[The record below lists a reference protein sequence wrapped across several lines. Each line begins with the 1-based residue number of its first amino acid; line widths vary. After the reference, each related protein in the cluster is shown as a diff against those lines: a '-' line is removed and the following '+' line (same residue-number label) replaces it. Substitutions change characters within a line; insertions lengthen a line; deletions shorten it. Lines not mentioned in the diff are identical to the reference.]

1 MRETAAER
9 CVIDVKLGKKQL
21 IYSIIVTF
29 SFFTVYLLIYA
40 YHHRDRNDLIYLIF
54 NTYALIAVLLGFLL
68 VLYRERKQKR
78 KKETDHK
85 RLIYMAE
92 NLSAP
97 AMLWSN
103 DFSEVV
109 LNEALSTLSGVTVRP
124 DFDAKHIVPGFFGR
138 KDMTDEDIRDLVLT
152 KHQEY
157 PLTAANGEKRAMIWN
172 TCAVET
178 DENGVTWLLS
188 IGIDV
193 TDLRTMQSEI
203 EAYSKALTVSKGQ
216 HNLTMELLEVGVLLI
231 EQGNRQMFPSEKLQ
245 KMLGIP
251 EKDFTVQGLR
261 EHVYPLDAVVYDRY
275 VDTMRMHMVEFL
287 NKTDS
292 LELRI
297 GSAGG
302 EYRWY
307 SYRFKV
313 TENPATGRLVT
324 GGSVIDITKE
334 KEKDAR
340 IEQIA
345 YEDAVTGI
353 PNRNKLMLMGRD
365 LFRATQELKTKY
377 WVIVMDIDRFHLIN
391 DTCGYSA
398 GNELLRGFAQAV
410 IKQLSF
416 GGFAARISGDNF
428 ALILRDTGDDT
439 LPEKAVKRVQRALAQ
454 KASGALSGRS
464 LTCSAG
470 YARMPADGESFENV
484 MEHAE
489 FALSSASDI
498 LGSIRRYTSEMHD
511 TIIEESNL
519 EAQLTEGIMRNELTL
534 FYQPKVSL
542 ETGEV
547 MGLEALIRWKHPS
560 GRLLPPNVFIP
571 IAEKSQLIT
580 HVTRFVLNEACRQA
594 KLWQSMKL
602 KPVVMSINFTS
613 TDFYTENICGIIISA
628 LKRNELDPCWLEIE
642 LTESLAL
649 KDIDTTIER
658 MQEMRDAGIQLAM
671 DDFGTGYSSLSYIQR
686 LPFTMLKL
694 DRAFVMHMDEDPVV
708 QEIVRSV
715 ARIAKAKQIRT
726 IAEGVETPEQ
736 AEQLRQAGCNYAQG
750 YLYGQPMTAK
760 ETEQYIRRNMA
771 EMQKKQSAGT

>member
-1 MRETAAER
+1 M
-9 CVIDVKLGKKQL
+9 KLGKKQL
-21 IYSIIVTF
+21 IYSVVVAF
-29 SFFTVYLLIYA
+29 AFFTVYLIIYA
-40 YHHRDRNDLIYLIF
+40 FYHRDKDELVYLIF
-54 NTYALIAVLLGFLL
+54 NTYALIAVLLSFLI
-68 VLYRERKQKR
+68 VLYRERKQRR

-103 DFSEVV
+103 NFSEII
-109 LNEALSTLSGVTVRP
+109 LNEALSELSGITVRP
-124 DFDAKHIVPGFFGR
+124 DFDAKYIVSRFFGK
-138 KDMTDEDIRDLVLT
+138 KDMTDDDIRALVLA
-152 KHQEY
+152 KHQEF
-157 PLTAANGEKRAMIWN
+157 PVTTASGEKRTLIWN

-178 DENGVTWLLS
+178 DEDGVTWLLS
-188 IGIDV
+188 IGMDV
-193 TDLRTMQSEI
+193 TDIRTMQSEI
-203 EAYSKALTVSKGQ
+203 EAYSKALSVSRGQ
-216 HNLTMELLEVGVLLI
+216 HNLTMELLEVGILMI
-231 EQGNRQMFPSEKLQ
+231 EQGNTQMFPSEKLQ
-245 KMLGIP
+245 SMLGIT
-251 EKDFTVQGLR
+251 EQDFTVQGLR

-275 VDTMRMHMVEFL
+275 VETMRSHMAEFI

-292 LELRI
+292 LELRLC
-297 GSAGG
+297 AADG

-313 TENPATGRLVT
+313 TENPATGRLVA
-324 GGSVIDITKE
+324 GGSVIDVTQE
-334 KEKDAR
+334 KAKDAR

-353 PNRNKLMLMGRD
+353 PNRNRLMLVGHD
-365 LFRATQELKTKY
+365 LYAATSELHTKY

-391 DTCGYSA
+391 DTCGYA
-398 GNELLRGFAQAV
+398 VGNDLLKDFAKAV
-410 IKQLSF
+410 VKQLSF

-439 LPEKAVKRVQRALAQ
+439 LPEKAVKRVQRKLNQMAVGALA
-454 KASGALSGRS
+454 GRA

-470 YARMPADGESFENV
+470 FARMPADGESFENV

-489 FALSSASDI
+489 FALSSASNI
-498 LGSIRRYTSEMHD
+498 HGSISRYTSQMHD

-547 MGLEALIRWKHPS
+547 MGLEALIRWQHPS
-560 GRLLPPNVFIP
+560 GRLLPPGVFIP
-571 IAEKSQLIT
+571 IAERSQLIT

-594 KLWQSMKL
+594 KLWQTMKL

-613 TDFYTENICGIIISA
+613 TDFYTENICGLIISA
-628 LKRNELDPCWLEIE
+628 LKRNELDPRWLEIE

-649 KDIDTTIER
+649 KDIDTTIAR
-658 MQEMRDAGIQLAM
+658 MQELRDAGIQLAM

-736 AEQLRQAGCNYAQG
+736 AEQLRAAGCNYAQG

-760 ETEQYIRRNMA
+760 ETEQYIRRNMEEMKKRSA
-771 EMQKKQSAGT
+771 ET

>member
-1 MRETAAER
+1 MPRFF
-9 CVIDVKLGKKQL
+9 GKKEL
-21 IYSIIVTF
+21 
-29 SFFTVYLLIYA
+29 
-40 YHHRDRNDLIYLIF
+40 
-54 NTYALIAVLLGFLL
+54 
-68 VLYRERKQKR
+68 
-78 KKETDHK
+78 
-85 RLIYMAE
+85 
-92 NLSAP
+92 
-97 AMLWSN
+97 
-103 DFSEVV
+103 
-109 LNEALSTLSGVTVRP
+109 
-124 DFDAKHIVPGFFGR
+124 
-138 KDMTDEDIRDLVLT
+138 TDEDIRALVLA

-157 PLTAANGEKRAMIWN
+157 PITMPTGEQRALIWN

-178 DENGVTWLLS
+178 EEDGVTWLLS

-203 EAYSKALTVSKGQ
+203 EAYSKALTVSRGQ

-231 EQGNRQMFPSEKLQ
+231 EQGNAQMFPSEKLQ
-245 KMLGIP
+245 SMLGIK

-275 VDTMRMHMVEFL
+275 VQTMQAHMAEL
-287 NKTDS
+287 LDKTDS
-292 LELRI
+292 LELRLC
-297 GSAGG
+297 AADG

-313 TENPATGRLVT
+313 TENPATGRLVA

-345 YEDAVTGI
+345 YEDTVTGI
-353 PNRNKLMLMGRD
+353 PNRNKLMIMGGD
-365 LFRATQELKTKY
+365 LYAATRELKTKY

-391 DTCGYSA
+391 DTCGYA
-398 GNELLRGFAQAV
+398 TGNEVLKGFAQAI

-428 ALILRDTGDDT
+428 ALILRDTGDDS
-439 LPEKAVKRVQRALAQ
+439 LPEKAVRRVQRALAQ
-454 KASGALSGRS
+454 KATGALATRS

-489 FALSSASDI
+489 FALSSASNI
-498 LGSIRRYTSEMHD
+498 HGSISRYTSEMHD
-511 TIIEESNL
+511 SIIEESNL
-519 EAQLTEGIMRNELTL
+519 EAQLTEGIMHNELTL
-534 FYQPKVSL
+534 YYQPKVSL

-560 GRLLPPNVFIP
+560 GRLLSPNVFIP
-571 IAEKSQLIT
+571 IAERSQLIT
-580 HVTRFVLNEACRQA
+580 HITRFVLNEACRQA

-613 TDFYTENICGIIISA
+613 TDFYTENICGLIISA
-628 LKRNELDPCWLEIE
+628 LKRNDLDPRWLEIE

-649 KDIDTTIER
+649 KDIDMTVER
-658 MQEMRDAGIQLAM
+658 MLEMREAGIQLAM

-694 DRAFVMHMDEDPVV
+694 DRAFVMHMHDDPVV

-736 AEQLRQAGCNYAQG
+736 AEALRLAGCNYAQG

-760 ETEQYIRRNMA
+760 ETEQYIRKNMEETKA
-771 EMQKKQSAGT
+771 RQSAGT

>member
-1 MRETAAER
+1 M
-9 CVIDVKLGKKQL
+9 IDVKLGKKQL

-54 NTYALIAVLLGFLL
+54 NSYALIAVLLGFLL
-68 VLYRERKQKR
+68 VLYRERKQR
-78 KKETDHK
+78 LKKETDHK

-103 DFSEVV
+103 DFSEVI
-109 LNEALSTLSGVTVRP
+109 LNEALSKLSGVTVRP
-124 DFDAKHIVPGFFGR
+124 DFDAKHIVPLFFG
-138 KDMTDEDIRDLVLT
+138 KKNLTDEDIREVVLAR
-152 KHQEY
+152 HQEY
-157 PLTAANGEKRAMIWN
+157 PLTAANGEKRTMIWN

-188 IGIDV
+188 IGMDV

-261 EHVYPLDAVVYDRY
+261 EHVYPLDVVVYDRY
-275 VDTMRMHMVEFL
+275 VETMRTHMVEFL

-297 GSAGG
+297 GSADG

-313 TENPATGRLVT
+313 TENPGTGRLVT

-345 YEDAVTGI
+345 YEDTVTGI

-365 LFRATQELKTKY
+365 LYQATTELNTRY

-398 GNELLRGFAQAV
+398 GNELLRVFAQAI
-410 IKQLSF
+410 IKQLRF

-428 ALILRDTGDDT
+428 ALILRDTGDDS

-489 FALSSASDI
+489 FALSSASEI
-498 LGSIRRYTSEMHD
+498 LGSVRRYTSEMHD
-511 TIIEESNL
+511 SIIEESNL
-519 EAQLTEGIMRNELTL
+519 EAQLTEGILRNELTL
-534 FYQPKVSL
+534 FYQPKVNL

-560 GRLLPPNVFIP
+560 GKLLSPNVFIP

-594 KLWQSMKL
+594 KLWQTMKL

-628 LKRNELDPCWLEIE
+628 LKRNELDPRWLEIE

-658 MQEMRDAGIQLAM
+658 MQELREAGIQLAM

-694 DRAFVMHMDEDPVV
+694 DRAFVMHMNEDPVV

-715 ARIAKAKQIRT
+715 ARIAKAKHIRT

-736 AEQLRQAGCNYAQG
+736 AEQLRAAGCNFAQG

-771 EMQKKQSAGT
+771 ETKYSADS

>member
-1 MRETAAER
+1 M
-9 CVIDVKLGKKQL
+9 IDVKLGKKQL

-54 NTYALIAVLLGFLL
+54 NSYALIAVLLGFLL
-68 VLYRERKQKR
+68 VLYRERKQR
-78 KKETDHK
+78 LKKETDHK

-103 DFSEVV
+103 DFSEVI
-109 LNEALSTLSGVTVRP
+109 LNEALSKLSGVTVRP
-124 DFDAKHIVPGFFGR
+124 DFDAKHIVPLFFGK
-138 KDMTDEDIRDLVLT
+138 KDLNDEDIREVVLAR
-152 KHQEY
+152 HQEY
-157 PLTAANGEKRAMIWN
+157 PLTAANGEKRTMIWN

-188 IGIDV
+188 IGMDV

-261 EHVYPLDAVVYDRY
+261 EHVYPLDVVVYDRY
-275 VDTMRMHMVEFL
+275 VETMRTHMVEFL

-297 GSAGG
+297 GSADG

-313 TENPATGRLVT
+313 TENPGTGRLVT

-345 YEDAVTGI
+345 YEDTVTGI

-365 LFRATQELKTKY
+365 LYQATTELKTKY

-398 GNELLRGFAQAV
+398 GNELLRVFAQAI
-410 IKQLSF
+410 IKQLRF

-428 ALILRDTGDDT
+428 ALILRDTGDDS

-489 FALSSASDI
+489 FALSSASEI
-498 LGSIRRYTSEMHD
+498 LGSVRRYTSEMHD
-511 TIIEESNL
+511 SIIEESNL
-519 EAQLTEGIMRNELTL
+519 EAQLTEGILRNELTL
-534 FYQPKVSL
+534 FYQPKVNL

-560 GRLLPPNVFIP
+560 GKLLSPNVFIP

-594 KLWQSMKL
+594 KLWQTMKL

-628 LKRNELDPCWLEIE
+628 LKRNELDPRWLEIE

-658 MQEMRDAGIQLAM
+658 MQELREAGIQLAM

-694 DRAFVMHMDEDPVV
+694 DRAFVMHMNEDPVV

-715 ARIAKAKQIRT
+715 ARIAKAKHIRT

-736 AEQLRQAGCNYAQG
+736 AEQLRAAGCNFAQG

-771 EMQKKQSAGT
+771 ETKYSADS